1 MLLKRN
7 KLTMG
12 ILNNLNH
19 RVLII
24 IMLLVSTYVC
34 GLAKNQNDVDSIRI
48 TFGHLDGYAICRI
61 TVCYAY
67 DDNAY
72 KLQIEK
78 PSDLH
83 PSLQLPKTISKIS
96 VSKLLNDCSL
106 YSTED
111 RCEFIKITK
120 DDYSNYIKII
130 DNKDSL
136 DSYLPFLFDFNKDQY
151 ELEENAFLSLR
162 CSEII
167 TIIES
172 PYHMF
177 AHYKPLLKI
186 DLISK
191 DAGKITIEP
200 QWYFDGTAWMV
211 LSHGKKK
218 YVANE
223 YLISFLK
230 DIKYDKYV
238 YLYERFYI
246 LFQIAETLV
255 NQGRRSF

>member
-1 MLLKRN
+1 MSLRPHTLY
-7 KLTMG
+7 
-12 ILNNLNH
+12 NH
-19 RVLII
+19 
-24 IMLLVSTYVC
+24 
-34 GLAKNQNDVDSIRI
+34 N
-48 TFGHLDGYAICRI
+48 
-61 TVCYAY
+61 
-67 DDNAY
+67 
-72 KLQIEK
+72 
-78 PSDLH
+78 
-83 PSLQLPKTISKIS
+83 
-96 VSKLLNDCSL
+96 
-106 YSTED
+106 
-111 RCEFIKITK
+111 
-120 DDYSNYIKII
+120 
-130 DNKDSL
+130 
-136 DSYLPFLFDFNKDQY
+136 DFNKDQY

-211 LSHGKKK
+211 LTHGKKK

-230 DIKYDKYV
+230 DIQYNKYV
-238 YLYERFYI
+238 YLYERFYY

-255 NQGRRSF
+255 NQRRRSF

>member
-1 MLLKRN
+1 
-7 KLTMG
+7 MG
-12 ILNNLNH
+12 ILNDLNH
-19 RVLII
+19 RVLVI
-24 IMLLVSTYVC
+24 IMLLVSTCMC
-34 GLAKNQNDVDSIRI
+34 GLAKSQNDVDSIRI
-48 TFGHLDGYAICRI
+48 TFGHLDGYAIYRT

-67 DDNAY
+67 HNKAY

-78 PSDLH
+78 SSDLH
-83 PSLQLPKTISKIS
+83 RSLQLPKTISKIS
-96 VSKLLNDCSL
+96 VSKLLNDCEI

-120 DDYSNYIKII
+120 EDYSNYIKII

-136 DSYLPFLFDFNKDQY
+136 DSYLPFLLDFNKDQY

-172 PYHMF
+172 PCQIF

-186 DLISK
+186 ELISK
-191 DAGKITIEP
+191 NAGKITIEP

-223 YLISFLK
+223 YCISFLK
-230 DIKYDKYV
+230 DIQYDKYV
-238 YLYERFYI
+238 YLYERFYF
-246 LFQIAETLV
+246 LFQIAETLLQHRENV
-255 NQGRRSF
+255 PCRQ